1 MGLNLC
7 SRLWRGRRPI
17 TGHNGGPDA
26 PIKDRSMLPR
36 RLLLTGLLALLGT
49 CGLAQAQ
56 IRIGQTAG
64 LTGAVAASVKEATDG
79 ARLYFDTINARGGIG
94 GQKLELVSLD
104 DQFDP
109 KRAAENAQKLIDQ
122 GVIALFL
129 TRGTPHNQ
137 AILPLLTAAKL
148 PLVGPSTGAMALHQ
162 PVHPWLFNVR
172 APYQREAER
181 VIKHLTQI
189 GVERIAIVQV
199 ADTFGEDA
207 AAGALRGFGANTK
220 PMLHETY
227 DRAKPDFS
235 KIVPRIVTGEAQA
248 VLFIGSGTA
257 VVDGMKALRTAGSK
271 AQLVTLSNNAS
282 SGFVKALG
290 EQARGVIVSQVLPPE
305 RSFGTPMVK
314 EAHDLAQARGA
325 NAPEITPALLEG
337 FAAAKVLSEGLRR
350 ATATGQLNRTG
361 LQRAL
366 ESLNRYD
373 LGGLELSYSATDHTG
388 LDYADLSIIG
398 ADGRFR
404 R

>member
-1 MGLNLC
+1 
-7 SRLWRGRRPI
+7 
-17 TGHNGGPDA
+17 
-26 PIKDRSMLPR
+26 MLSR
-36 RLLLTGLLALLGT
+36 RLLLTGLFTLLGIG
-49 CGLAQAQ
+49 GLAQAQTQTQTQ

-79 ARLYFDTINARGGIG
+79 ARLYFDAVNARGGIG

-109 KRAAENAQKLIDQ
+109 KLSVENARTLIDQ

-137 AILPLLTAAKL
+137 AILPLLSAAKV

-172 APYQREAER
+172 ATYQREAER
-181 VIKHLTQI
+181 AVRHLVQI

-199 ADTFGEDA
+199 ADSFGDDA
-207 AAGALRGFGANTK
+207 AEGALRGFGAGAK
-220 PMLHETY
+220 PVVHDPY

-235 KIVPRIVTGEAQA
+235 KIVPRIVAADAQA

-257 VVDGMKALRTAGSK
+257 VVDGMKALRAAGSK
-271 AQLVTLSNNAS
+271 AQLLTLSNNAS

-290 EQARGVIVSQVLPPE
+290 EQAQGVIVSQVLPPE

-325 NAPEITPALLEG
+325 KAPEITPALLEG
-337 FAAAKVLSEGLRR
+337 FAAAKVLTEGLRR
-350 ATATGQLNRTG
+350 AAAAGQLNRSG

-366 ESLNRYD
+366 EGLNRYD
-373 LGGLELSYSATDHTG
+373 LGGLELSYSATDHSG

>member
-1 MGLNLC
+1 
-7 SRLWRGRRPI
+7 
-17 TGHNGGPDA
+17 
-26 PIKDRSMLPR
+26 MLSR
-36 RLLLTGLLALLGT
+36 RLLLTGLFMFSLLGT
-49 CGLAQAQ
+49 RGLAQAQ

-64 LTGAVAASVKEATDG
+64 LTGAVAASVQEATNG
-79 ARLYFDTINARGGIG
+79 ARLYFDAVNARGGIG

-109 KRAAENAQKLIDQ
+109 TRTAENAKTLIDQ

-137 AILPLLTAAKL
+137 GILPLLSASKV

-172 APYQREAER
+172 ATYQREAER
-181 VIKHLTQI
+181 SVKHLTQI

-199 ADTFGEDA
+199 ADSFGEDA
-207 AAGALRGFGANTK
+207 AVGALRGFGASAK
-220 PMLHETY
+220 PVVHDTY

-235 KIVPRIVTGEAQA
+235 KIVPRILAADAQA
-248 VLFIGSGTA
+248 VMFIGSGTA
-257 VVDGMKALRTAGSK
+257 VVDGMKALRAAGSK
-271 AQLVTLSNNAS
+271 AQLLTLSNNAS

-290 EQARGVIVSQVLPPE
+290 ELARGVIVSQVLPPE

-314 EAHDLAQARGA
+314 EAHDLAQARGDK
-325 NAPEITPALLEG
+325 APEITPAMLEG

-350 ATATGQLNRTG
+350 AAAAGQLNRTG

-366 ESLNRYD
+366 EGLNRYD

-398 ADGRFR
+398 ADGKFR

>member
-1 MGLNLC
+1 
-7 SRLWRGRRPI
+7 
-17 TGHNGGPDA
+17 
-26 PIKDRSMLPR
+26 MLSR
-36 RLLLTGLLALLGT
+36 RLLLTGLFMFALLGT
-49 CGLAQAQ
+49 RGLAQAQ

-64 LTGAVAASVKEATDG
+64 LTGAVAASVQEATNG
-79 ARLYFDTINARGGIG
+79 AQLYFDAVNARGGIG

-109 KRAAENAQKLIDQ
+109 KRTAENAKTLIDQ

-137 AILPLLTAAKL
+137 GILPLLSASKV

-172 APYQREAER
+172 ATYQREAER
-181 VIKHLTQI
+181 AVKHLTQI

-199 ADTFGEDA
+199 ADSFGEDA
-207 AAGALRGFGANTK
+207 AVGALRGFGASAK
-220 PMLHETY
+220 PVVLDTY

-235 KIVPRIVTGEAQA
+235 KIVPRIVAADAQA

-257 VVDGMKALRTAGSK
+257 VVDGMKALRAAGSK
-271 AQLVTLSNNAS
+271 AQLLTLSNNAS
-282 SGFVKALG
+282 SGFVKSLG
-290 EQARGVIVSQVLPPE
+290 ELARGVIVSQVLPPE

-314 EAHDLAQARGA
+314 EAHDLALARGA
-325 NAPEITPALLEG
+325 KAPEITPALLEG

-350 ATATGQLNRTG
+350 AAAAGQLNRTG

-366 ESLNRYD
+366 EGLNRYD

-388 LDYADLSIIG
+388 LDYADLSIIS
-398 ADGRFR
+398 ADGKFR